1 MGRRFEPVWAHT
13 RKSVRSLNAHD
24 VLNAKDFYMVYHY
37 PMDVTYESVI
47 GRPESNL
54 DIQAALRGTL
64 KSERVLITGAG
75 GSIGS
80 KIAASIARFPNL
92 EMLATDRDENR
103 LHSLS
108 LEIMGTAL
116 FDSSQYRV
124 LDVRDSVGV
133 ENIIKGYKP
142 TMVIHA
148 AALKHLAI
156 LEKQPREAYLT
167 NFLGTNNVLTSAAKN
182 KVRRF
187 LNISTDKAANP
198 ISILGKTKYMA
209 EILTTDF
216 RRNGFD
222 QYTSVR
228 FGNVFNSKGSVI
240 ETFARQI
247 KLGLPVTLTDPEVTR
262 FFMKIE
268 EAANLSLLASTL
280 NEGDVHIL
288 DMGDP
293 VKLIDI
299 IKKMIEIL
307 DGNSRIEIVGLR
319 EGEKIQEE
327 LWSSQENLI
336 PTSMAGIKALNLVI
350 NKELVSDFD
359 QNPLT
364 DEEAVSEI
372 NRFIGSPKVGM

>member
-1 MGRRFEPVWAHT
+1 
-13 RKSVRSLNAHD
+13 
-24 VLNAKDFYMVYHY
+24 
-37 PMDVTYESVI
+37 MDITYENVM
-47 GRPESNL
+47 GKLESHL
-54 DIQAALRGTL
+54 DLQTILGGTL
-64 KSERVLITGAG
+64 KSERILITGAG

-80 KIAASIARFPNL
+80 KIAASISLFPDL

-116 FDSSQYRV
+116 FNSSQYRV
-124 LDVRDSVGV
+124 LDIRDSTGV
-133 ENIIKGYKP
+133 DNLINEYKP
-142 TMVIHA
+142 TMIIHA

-167 NFLGTNNVLTSAAKN
+167 NFLGTRNLLRSASQNNVQ
-182 KVRRF
+182 RF

-209 EILTTDF
+209 EILTTNF
-216 RRNGFD
+216 RRNGFN

-240 ETFARQI
+240 ETFTRQI
-247 KLGLPVTLTDPEVTR
+247 KLGLPVTLTDPEVNR

-268 EAANLSLLASTL
+268 EAANLSLLASAL

-288 DMGDP
+288 DMGEP
-293 VKLIDI
+293 VKLLHIINKLIDI
-299 IKKMIEIL
+299 L
-307 DGNSRIEIVGLR
+307 DGKSEIIIVGLR

-327 LWSSQENLI
+327 LWSSQEHILQTKNA
-336 PTSMAGIKALNLVI
+336 SIKALNLVVNNQI
-350 NKELVSDFD
+350 PTDYEE
-359 QNPLT
+359 NPLT
-364 DEEAVSEI
+364 DEKAIIEI
-372 NRFIGSPKVGM
+372 NRFMMGSKVGM

>member
-1 MGRRFEPVWAHT
+1 
-13 RKSVRSLNAHD
+13 
-24 VLNAKDFYMVYHY
+24 
-37 PMDVTYESVI
+37 MDVSYESVI
-47 GRPESNL
+47 GRPELNL
-54 DIQAALRGTL
+54 DIQSTLSGTL
-64 KSERVLITGAG
+64 KSERILITGAG

-80 KIAASIARFPNL
+80 KLVASIARFPDL
-92 EMLATDRDENR
+92 DMLATDRDENR

-124 LDVRDSVGV
+124 LDIRDSTGV
-133 ENIIKGYKP
+133 ENVIKEYKP

-167 NFLGTNNVLTSAAKN
+167 NFLGTRNLLRSASKNNVRK
-182 KVRRF
+182 F

-209 EILTTDF
+209 EILTTNF
-216 RRNGFD
+216 RRNGFE

-240 ETFARQI
+240 ETFTRQI
-247 KLGLPVTLTDPEVTR
+247 KLGLPVTLTDPDVNR

-268 EAANLSLLASTL
+268 EAANLSLLASAL

-288 DMGDP
+288 DMGEP
-293 VKLIDI
+293 IKLLDV
-299 IKKMIEIL
+299 IKRLVEIL
-307 DGNSRIEIVGLR
+307 DGKSEIVIVGLR

-327 LWSSQENLI
+327 LWSSQESVLN
-336 PTSMAGIKALNLVI
+336 TKTKGIKALNLVI
-350 NKELVSDFD
+350 NEQMPEDFSE
-359 QNPLT
+359 NPLT
-364 DEEAVSEI
+364 DKEAVAEI
-372 NRFIGSPKVGM
+372 DRFMAGSKVGM

>member
-1 MGRRFEPVWAHT
+1 MA
-13 RKSVRSLNAHD
+13 
-24 VLNAKDFYMVYHY
+24 YHCH
-37 PMDVTYESVI
+37 MDVTYESVI

-54 DIQAALRGTL
+54 DIQAALGGTL

-80 KIAASIARFPNL
+80 KIATSIARFPDL

-108 LEIMGTAL
+108 LDIMGTAL
-116 FDSSQYRV
+116 FNSSQFRV
-124 LDVRDSVGV
+124 LDIRDPIGV
-133 ENIIKGYKP
+133 ENIIKSYRP

-156 LEKQPREAYLT
+156 LEQQPREAYLT
-167 NFLGTNNVLTSAAKN
+167 NFLGTRNVLSSAAKN
-182 KVRRF
+182 KTRRF

-198 ISILGKTKYMA
+198 VSILGKTKYMA

-216 RRNGFD
+216 RRNGYD

-247 KLGLPVTLTDPEVTR
+247 KLGLPVTLTDPEVSR

-268 EAANLSLLASTL
+268 EAANLSLLASML

-307 DGNSRIEIVGLR
+307 NGKSKVEIVGLR
-319 EGEKIQEE
+319 VGEKIQEE

-336 PTSMAGIKALNLVI
+336 PTSIAGIKALNLVI
-350 NKELVSDFD
+350 NNQLVSNID

-364 DEEAVSEI
+364 DEDAVSEI
-372 NRFIGSPKVGM
+372 NRFIGGATVGM

>member
-1 MGRRFEPVWAHT
+1 MAYDWF
-13 RKSVRSLNAHD
+13 
-24 VLNAKDFYMVYHY
+24 
-37 PMDVTYESVI
+37 MDVTFESVI

-54 DIQAALRGTL
+54 ELEDALRGAL
-64 KSERVLITGAG
+64 QSERILITGAG

-80 KIAASIARFPNL
+80 KVATTISLFPNI

-116 FDSSQYRV
+116 FDSSQFRV
-124 LDVRDSVGV
+124 LDIRDAVGV
-133 ENIIKGYKP
+133 ENLVKEYKP
-142 TMVIHA
+142 SMVIHA

-167 NFLGTNNVLTSAAKN
+167 NFLGTRNLLKSASTN
-182 KVRRF
+182 GVRRF

-198 ISILGKTKYMA
+198 VSILGKTKYMA
-209 EILTTDF
+209 EILTTNF

-240 ETFARQI
+240 ETFTRQI
-247 KLGLPVTLTDPEVTR
+247 KLGLPITLTDPEVNR

-268 EAANLSLLASTL
+268 EAANLSLLASAL
-280 NEGDVHIL
+280 NAGDVHIL
-288 DMGDP
+288 DMGAP
-293 VKLIDI
+293 IKLIDI
-299 IKKMIEIL
+299 VTKLKEIL
-307 DGNSRIEIVGLR
+307 GGNSEIVIVGLR

-327 LWSSQENLI
+327 LWSSREKVLQTKN
-336 PTSMAGIKALNLVI
+336 TGIKALDLVI
-350 NKELVSDFD
+350 GDNIPTDYDE
-359 QNPLT
+359 NPLT
-364 DEEAVSEI
+364 DDNASIEI
-372 NRFIGSPKVGM
+372 HRFIVGSKIGK

>member
-1 MGRRFEPVWAHT
+1 
-13 RKSVRSLNAHD
+13 
-24 VLNAKDFYMVYHY
+24 
-37 PMDVTYESVI
+37 MDVSYESVI
-47 GRPESNL
+47 GRPELNL
-54 DIQAALRGTL
+54 DIQSTLSGTL
-64 KSERVLITGAG
+64 KSERILITGAG

-80 KIAASIARFPNL
+80 KLVASIARFPDL
-92 EMLATDRDENR
+92 DMLATDRDENR

-124 LDVRDSVGV
+124 LDIRDSTGV
-133 ENIIKGYKP
+133 ENVIKEYKP

-167 NFLGTNNVLTSAAKN
+167 NFLGTRNLLRSASKNNVRK
-182 KVRRF
+182 F

-209 EILTTDF
+209 EILTTNF
-216 RRNGFD
+216 RRNGFE

-240 ETFARQI
+240 ETFTRQI
-247 KLGLPVTLTDPEVTR
+247 KLGLPVTLTDPDVNR

-268 EAANLSLLASTL
+268 EAANLSLLASAL

-288 DMGDP
+288 DMGEP
-293 VKLIDI
+293 IKLLDV
-299 IKKMIEIL
+299 IKKLVEIL
-307 DGNSRIEIVGLR
+307 DGKSEIVIVGLR

-327 LWSSQENLI
+327 LWSSQESVLN
-336 PTSMAGIKALNLVI
+336 TKTKGIKALNLVI
-350 NKELVSDFD
+350 NEQMPEDFSE
-359 QNPLT
+359 NPLT
-364 DEEAVSEI
+364 DKEAVAEI
-372 NRFIGSPKVGM
+372 DRFMAGSKVGM

>member
-1 MGRRFEPVWAHT
+1 
-13 RKSVRSLNAHD
+13 
-24 VLNAKDFYMVYHY
+24 
-37 PMDVTYESVI
+37 MDITYENVI
-47 GRPESNL
+47 GKLESNL
-54 DIQAALRGTL
+54 DLQAILGGSL
-64 KSERVLITGAG
+64 KSEKILITGAG

-80 KIAASIARFPNL
+80 KIAASIARFPDI

-116 FDSSQYRV
+116 FNSSQYRV
-124 LDVRDSVGV
+124 LDIRDSTGV
-133 ENIIKGYKP
+133 DNIISEYKP
-142 TMVIHA
+142 TMIIHA

-167 NFLGTNNVLTSAAKN
+167 NFLGTRNLLRSASKNN
-182 KVRRF
+182 VRRF

-209 EILTTDF
+209 EILTTNF

-240 ETFARQI
+240 ETFTRQI
-247 KLGLPVTLTDPEVTR
+247 KLGLPVTLTDPEVNR

-268 EAANLSLLASTL
+268 EAANLSLLASAL
-280 NEGDVHIL
+280 NEGDIHIL
-288 DMGDP
+288 DMGEP
-293 VKLIDI
+293 VKLLDI
-299 IKKMIEIL
+299 INKLIEIL
-307 DGNSRIEIVGLR
+307 DGKSEIVIVGLR

-327 LWSSQENLI
+327 LWSNQEHILQTKNA
-336 PTSMAGIKALNLVI
+336 SIKALNLVVD
-350 NKELVSDFD
+350 KQMTTDFD
-359 QNPLT
+359 ENPLT
-364 DEEAVSEI
+364 DEKAIIEI
-372 NRFIGSPKVGM
+372 NRFMMGAKVGM